1 MMCVQT
7 QHPSLQDRFLKVR
20 PQTAL
25 LRWRIDH
32 VWVRMSVC
40 SDDRTMRKSLIQV
53 FGFLFSTLGWL
64 FVSCTLAMNYW
75 RVIFV
80 GGKGG
85 SWMIKSSWYWSNLW
99 RDCVTDTSSV
109 TNCRDY
115 DVLWAVTRK
124 SPLMRV
130 DSWERLSYLTS
141 CASWIAYVQGVRGLL
156 MVGMSLGFVAAV
168 LCFIGMDCTYIGGS
182 GKTKDKVL
190 FSGAAFHFVGG
201 EQNHLSNIYAFN
213 LYVPTQNVFGH
224 LTCIYAVKWGSKT
237 LNSSITWM
245 IKNQHGS
252 S

>member
-1 MMCVQT
+1 MCVQT
-7 QHPSLQDRFLKVR
+7 QHPSLQDGFLKVR

-182 GKTKDKVL
+182 GKTKDKIL
-190 FSGAAFHFVGG
+190 FSGATFHFVGG

-213 LYVPTQNVFGH
+213 LYVSTQTV
-224 LTCIYAVKWGSKT
+224 YAVKWGSKA

-252 S
+252 SWNYIF